1 MKLLF
6 TLVIAASILSAQVTI
21 IPEADV
27 VHVTIDGKPFTDFYL
42 KGGESMKPYLHP
54 LRSASGK
61 IVTRHFPMETVAGEP
76 VDHPH
81 QRSLW
86 FAHDNVNG
94 FDFWN
99 NEANYK
105 TLKRGRIT
113 VEKITGTTNGKN
125 EGTISAVMSW
135 KDPEGNKLLDEAR
148 VMTFRKTA
156 TLRMVDM
163 DITVTAA
170 TKVTFGDSK
179 DGVLG
184 VRLAASLQEGK
195 NSGRGI
201 TDEGPH
207 TGTIMNAEGQLKE
220 PAVWGKPSNWM
231 DYSGEVEGEKVGVTI
246 FDHPKNSPRARWHV
260 RAYGLFAANPFG
272 SKTFNKENEAKLTEL
287 DAGGTLRLRYRIVI
301 HPGDGKSAGL
311 EKLWAD
317 YTK

>member
-6 TLVIAASILSAQVTI
+6 TLVAAASILSAQVTI

-148 VMTFRKTA
+148 AMTFRKTA

-246 FDHPKNSPRARWHV
+246 FDHPKKSPRARWHV

-317 YTK
+317 YIK